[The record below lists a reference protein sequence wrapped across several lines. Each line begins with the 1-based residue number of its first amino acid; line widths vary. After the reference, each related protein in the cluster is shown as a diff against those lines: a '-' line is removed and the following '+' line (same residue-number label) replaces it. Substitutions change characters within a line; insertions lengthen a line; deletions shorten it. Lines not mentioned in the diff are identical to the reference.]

1 LFSVS
6 YKEIKLFILTYK
18 VQGRSIK
25 FKVDTGAQVNILPS
39 TIYGKLPRVKLM
51 PTKTTLTSYSGD
63 KLKEK
68 YEIENF
74 LKLDIVRSDVSN
86 FIRIRIS
93 NSTLMIEK
101 GRHRKI
107 NLANMDES
115 YFIKQQ
121 FDF

>member
-1 LFSVS
+1 
-6 YKEIKLFILTYK
+6 
-18 VQGRSIK
+18 
-25 FKVDTGAQVNILPS
+25 
-39 TIYGKLPRVKLM
+39 M
-51 PTKTTLTSYSGD
+51 
-63 KLKEK
+63 KEK

-107 NLANMDES
+107 NLANRICPLCRSEVEDEFHFS
-115 YFIKQQ
+115 MICDKLKDIRDKFFQKLTDIVPFFSNFSDLEKFFFYISKY
-121 FDF
+121 